1 MPNEVVS
8 VIMCTYNGALYV
20 KEQLDSILAQTYPS
34 LEVIIADDA
43 STDDTWPILQAYLQ
57 KDNRIKIF
65 RNETNVGFNVN
76 FSQACEKAS
85 GDFIA
90 IADQDDIWEP
100 QKIAVLVEAIKESR
114 EIMLVHCISA
124 RFEEKGKPHLR
135 SLRLLNYFNGNDVR
149 YFMLSNYVSGHNM
162 LFRKEL
168 LKASLPFPPNMYY
181 DWWLVVYACVL
192 GRVKAVEKIL
202 VWHRMHQQNA
212 TGAAKP
218 KVPFYKQVQVVLS
231 SIISI
236 PALPIEQKNFAKKLY
251 ELYQV
256 FPEKEFSFPLF
267 QFLLK
272 NAPHLLAYKK
282 RTFPWIS
289 YLKYSLKYAKRS
301 TNA

>member
-1 MPNEVVS
+1 MSNEIVS

-20 KEQLDSILAQTYPS
+20 EEQLDSILEQTYPA
-34 LEVIIADDA
+34 LEIIIADDA
-43 STDDTWPILQAYLQ
+43 STDETWSILQSYAERDQ
-57 KDNRIKIF
+57 RIRIF
-65 RNETNVGFNVN
+65 RNEKNVGFNVN

-100 QKIAVLVEAIKESR
+100 QKIAILVQKIKESR
-114 EIMLVHCISA
+114 ETMLVHCISA
-124 RFEEKGKPHLR
+124 RFEEKGKPHMR
-135 SLRLLNYFNGNDVR
+135 SLRLLNYFNGNDIR

-162 LFRKEL
+162 LLRKEL
-168 LKASLPFPPNMYY
+168 LQASLPFPPKMYY

-192 GRVKAVEKIL
+192 GQVKAVEKVL

-218 KVPFYKQVQVVLS
+218 KVAFYKQVQIVLS
-231 SIISI
+231 SILSI
-236 PALPIEQKNFAKKLY
+236 PRLPLQHKTFAEELY
-251 ELYQV
+251 RRYQV
-256 FPEKEFSFPLF
+256 FPEKKFSFSLF
-267 QFLLK
+267 WFLFK
-272 NAPHLLAYKK
+272 NSPHLLAYKK

-289 YLKYSLKYAKRS
+289 YLKYSWKYAKRS